1 MTKKKGI
8 ASKLFIGLTGLT
20 LLSCCFLGTTFAR
33 YTSLSCCFLGTTFAR
48 YTSGGSGTAEV
59 GVALWDVDFSGTGG
73 TDSTGWET
81 EMGDLSPAQE
91 SKDGWTEGGSR
102 THSTEKKL
110 IGVVTNNSD
119 VDASVTIS
127 LNSETPVFHNAK
139 GIQMNEDVFGTGIAS
154 NGVDAGASMT
164 EVQNLFSITVYY
176 STTNS
181 AEAATKEFKD
191 AQRLSAKTGD
201 STNSL
206 YVFAVVTWTSSDNIQ
221 NDDDGTLADAIDTW
235 VGENVASLSYSF
247 TLTAVQ
253 ASELPTA

>member
-20 LLSCCFLGTTFAR
+20 L
-33 YTSLSCCFLGTTFAR
+33 LSCCFLGTTFAR

-81 EMGDLSPAQE
+81 EMGDLSPAQ
-91 SKDGWTEGGSR
+91 DGWTEGGSR

-119 VDASVTIS
+119 VDANVTIT
-127 LNSETPVFHNAK
+127 LNSETPVFHNAE

-181 AEAATKEFKD
+181 AEAATKEFED

-235 VGENVASLSYSF
+235 VGKNVASLSYSF